1 MRPAESLPR
10 SAAQHGKKE
19 LSGRREQLVEAIA
32 AAKERLRR
40 VDHEVVRASVEP
52 QIEALE
58 REVKRIE
65 SAIAEALSNDETTRS
80 TAAIFGEHPRGRK
93 VVQAGDDGVHAEA
106 AGADEHVSGSR
117 PGVGPIARDLISD
130 SKPRQRGAYSPSD
143 ASVDP
148 TEARNAIR

>member
-80 TAAIFGEHPRGRK
+80 TAAILE
-93 VVQAGDDGVHAEA
+93 
-106 AGADEHVSGSR
+106 SI
-117 PGVGPIARDLISD
+117 PGVGKSFKQAMTACMRKLLVLMSTLVARGQVWD
-130 SKPRQRGAYSPSD
+130 PSR
-143 ASVDP
+143 A
-148 TEARNAIR
+148 T